1 MDRDPK
7 QMTDSLCP
15 APQSAIR
22 LLWRRYRD
30 WRGQTASVSTS
41 AEQVLVMVVC
51 SQETHSLKHTLTLE
65 RIGGFAA
72 PVQSAVIE
80 TGGVD
85 CCCYPD
91 TRLMSKH
98 WKTEASELFGKE
110 LGCQTRSN
118 SMLRV
123 IARTCNDLSPN
134 PRPASVGASSL
145 GAVPIAVAAVEN
157 KGETDDTQV
166 RQR

>member
-1 MDRDPK
+1 
-7 QMTDSLCP
+7 
-15 APQSAIR
+15 
-22 LLWRRYRD
+22 
-30 WRGQTASVSTS
+30 
-41 AEQVLVMVVC
+41 MVVC
-51 SQETHSLKHTLTLE
+51 SRETHSLKHTLTLE

-80 TGGVD
+80 TGRVD

-118 SMLRV
+118 SLN
-123 IARTCNDLSPN
+123 AASYCQNLQTTCHRILDQL
-134 PRPASVGASSL
+134 VWGASSL

-157 KGETDDTQV
+157 KGETDDMQV
-166 RQR
+166 RQW

>member
-1 MDRDPK
+1 
-7 QMTDSLCP
+7 
-15 APQSAIR
+15 
-22 LLWRRYRD
+22 
-30 WRGQTASVSTS
+30 
-41 AEQVLVMVVC
+41 MVVC

-80 TGGVD
+80 TGRVD

-118 SMLRV
+118 SLN
-123 IARTCNDLSPN
+123 AASYCQNLATTCHQILDQLLWGHRLLALFRLLLLPWKT
-134 PRPASVGASSL
+134 
-145 GAVPIAVAAVEN
+145 
-157 KGETDDTQV
+157 KGKLMI
-166 RQR
+166 RK

>member
-1 MDRDPK
+1 
-7 QMTDSLCP
+7 
-15 APQSAIR
+15 
-22 LLWRRYRD
+22 
-30 WRGQTASVSTS
+30 
-41 AEQVLVMVVC
+41 MVVC

-118 SMLRV
+118 SLLRV

-134 PRPASVGASSL
+134 PRGLDQILWGHRLLALASRCSDSL
-145 GAVPIAVAAVEN
+145 ERIWLLLPWKT
-157 KGETDDTQV
+157 KGKLMI
-166 RQR
+166 RK

>member
-15 APQSAIR
+15 APQSPIR
-22 LLWRRYRD
+22 LLWWGKRD

-118 SMLRV
+118 SLN
-123 IARTCNDLSPN
+123 A
-134 PRPASVGASSL
+134 ASYCQNLQRLVTKSSTSFC
-145 GAVPIAVAAVEN
+145 GGIVSWRCSDCCCCRG
-157 KGETDDTQV
+157 K
-166 RQR
+166 QRGN